1 MPCSSESEIA
11 RPAPG
16 WIGSAMISAAQ
27 SLLELFKACREQGVT
42 VAVARLE
49 SVRAQAAFE
58 RFGLYDVLPKDHVFL
73 SVDEAV
79 RKLAAG

>member
-1 MPCSSESEIA
+1 VLETSGIVEIDF
-11 RPAPG
+11 
-16 WIGSAMISAAQ
+16 SAAQ
-27 SLLELFKACREQGVT
+27 TLLELFKACRKQDVT

-58 RFGLYDVLPKDHVFL
+58 RFGLYDLLPKDHVLL